1 MEELRAAKDAQKTKA
16 ILVTGGAGYIGS
28 HVCYALKQQGY
39 QPICFDNFSYGH
51 RWAAKF
57 GPVVEGDL
65 LNFQDIEDAITE
77 YNPLAVIHLASFIQV
92 GESVRDPLKYYEN
105 NIVGTVN
112 LLKAMQKHKIS
123 YFVFSSSAAVY
134 GSPEYTPIDENHL
147 KNPINPYGHTKN
159 MTEIMLQDC
168 DKAYG
173 LKSVSLRYFNAAG
186 AFPEEELGEA
196 HEPETHLIPL
206 MIRAAQNQKSI
217 NIFGNN
223 YDTSDGTCVRDYI
236 HVLDLASAHVKAL
249 EYLKAGGDT
258 VCLNLGT
265 EAGITNLQMINLIE
279 KLFSQKVPHSIV
291 ARRDG
296 DPAILL
302 SLASKAKQLLNWQTK
317 YTINDILQHAW
328 QWHSKETYGK

>member
-1 MEELRAAKDAQKTKA
+1 MDRKDNCMKT

-39 QPICFDNFSYGH
+39 LPISFDNFSSGH

-57 GPVVEGDL
+57 GPVAEGDL
-65 LNFQDIEDAITE
+65 LNYQDIDKAIEE
-77 YNPLAVIHLASFIQV
+77 YKPLAIVHLASFIQV
-92 GESVRDPLKYYEN
+92 GESVQNPSKYYEN

-112 LLKAMQKHKIS
+112 LLKSVQKHKTP

-134 GSPEYTPIDENHL
+134 GTPEYTPIDENHP
-147 KNPINPYGHTKN
+147 KNPINPYGYTKYI
-159 MTEIMLQDC
+159 TEIMLQDW

-186 AFPEEELGEA
+186 AFPEEGLGEA

-217 NIFGNN
+217 QVFGDD
-223 YDTSDGTCVRDYI
+223 YDTADGTCVRDYI
-236 HVLDLASAHVKAL
+236 HVLDLANAHLKAL
-249 EYLKAGGDT
+249 DYLMTGGET

-265 EAGITNLQMINLIE
+265 EQGVTNLQMIHLIE
-279 KLFSQKVPHSIV
+279 KLFSIKVPYKV
-291 ARRDG
+291 GARREG
-296 DPAILL
+296 DPSILL
-302 SLASKAKQLLNWQTK
+302 SSASKAKQLLGWQPQYSIT
-317 YTINDILQHAW
+317 DILQHAW
-328 QWHSKETYGK
+328 QWHLKESYGK